1 MAFLSSGTL
10 LILINQYDMY
20 LVLVFFFF
28 PDERNVW
35 WNDVFESTANQELS
49 FAGPSWYPAA
59 VGCQGQVSKNAVKCV
74 SEELLNSDLQ
84 MLYPYFACDLEL
96 LISNKNIW

>member
-1 MAFLSSGTL
+1 MKK
-10 LILINQYDMY
+10 MY
-20 LVLVFFFF
+20 GEIFFF
-28 PDERNVW
+28 
-35 WNDVFESTANQELS
+35 ESITNQELS
-49 FAGPSWYPAA
+49 FAGSYPAA
-59 VGCQGQVSKNAVKCV
+59 VGCQGQVSKNAMKYV